1 MLESGTGWRWGFWVM
16 MIFSG
21 IMAVLTILCVPE
33 TYAPVILYK
42 KVGLRHPPPVFV
54 FSLTN
59 QTPPQVKALRKADP
73 VENEHHLFAA
83 YEKQDWSIGGVIN
96 RTLFRPFHILFV
108 ELVLFLITI
117 YISVVYGVLYARASA
132 LSTSVLK

>member
-1 MLESGTGWRWGFWVM
+1 MLESGTGWRWVFWVM

-21 IMAVLTILCVPE
+21 IMAVLTIFLVPE

-42 KVGLRHPPPVFV
+42 KVGLRHPLPVLV

-73 VENEHHLFAA
+73 VENKNLFAA

-96 RTLFRPFHILFV
+96 RTLFRPFHMLFV
-108 ELVLFLITI
+108 EPTLFLITI

>member
-1 MLESGTGWRWGFWVM
+1 MLESGTGWRWVFWVM

-21 IMAVLTILCVPE
+21 IMAVLTIFLVPE

-42 KVGLRHPPPVFV
+42 KVGLRHPLPVFV

-73 VENEHHLFAA
+73 VKNKNLFAA

-96 RTLFRPFHILFV
+96 RTLFRPFHMLFV
-108 ELVLFLITI
+108 EPTLFLITI

-132 LSTSVLK
+132 LSASVLK